1 MGVRDMSV
9 VQNLQENIK
18 YIRMSLLNLVKK
30 KHAIRISSY
39 FFTELAA
46 FIISHI
52 SGRGSDKFGHTV
64 FLHIFRHI
72 DADHG
77 LFASEHSFR
86 KRFGK
91 FCFSHAGRSEEKK
104 RSDRA
109 SGIFKSHSAP
119 LYCLRHCFHRLILS
133 DYASVKFFF
142 QMCQSL

>member
-1 MGVRDMSV
+1 MGVCDMSV
-9 VQNLQENIK
+9 VQNLKKNIK
-18 YIRMSLLNLVKK
+18 YIRMRLLDLVEQ
-30 KHAIRISSY
+30 KHTIWITPY
-39 FFTELAA
+39 FFTELSP

-52 SGRGSDKFGHTV
+52 SRRRSDKFGHTV

-72 DADHG
+72 HTDHG

-91 FCFSHAGRSEEKK
+91 FCFSHAGRSEEKE
-104 RSDRA
+104 RSNRA
-109 SGIFKSHSAP
+109 SGIFKSYSAP

-133 DYASVKFFF
+133 DHASVKFFF